1 MKDSPAIW
9 DLYIASVQISSG
21 VASQQSRGVGKY
33 LILGIKAKNL
43 DFFRGGD
50 SFSETQFGLT
60 PLPSLRSE
68 THKVIRKILPYI
80 RALSLH
86 LNWAMPNSLPASIV

>member
-21 VASQQSRGVGKY
+21 VASHQSRGVGKY

-60 PLPSLRSE
+60 PLPSLRSKA
-68 THKVIRKILPYI
+68 HKVVQEILPCI
-80 RALSLH
+80 VV
-86 LNWAMPNSLPASIV
+86 LNSKIPQM